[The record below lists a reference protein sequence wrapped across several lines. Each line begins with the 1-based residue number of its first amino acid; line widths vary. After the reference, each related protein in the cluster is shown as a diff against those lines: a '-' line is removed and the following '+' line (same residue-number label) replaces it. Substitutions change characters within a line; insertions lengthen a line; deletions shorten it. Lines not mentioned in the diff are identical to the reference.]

1 MGQKCSGLRRP
12 KQKQQQQPTAPI
24 SNPPSRPPRSPPLPP
39 HELIYHPSAPNDPHP
54 IVTNLEKEKEEKQ
67 EEPDP
72 SSHPYFRDSG
82 ISIPHTGSPIP
93 QPSLPQPSLL
103 KPSPAPAPGPLSQ
116 RPLLPLPLPPP
127 PSVPLNQNPISAPA
141 PEIITALSTPHPQ
154 WTNTQCR
161 YWLSQVLITYANRPS
176 PVARR
181 LADGFQGWG
190 GSLFLKT
197 REEWD
202 GWLGEDG
209 RAIWAL
215 LKGMRD
221 SEDVGMGAREV
232 NRDRGQVRGGLGNGD
247 GIGNAVA
254 RRWSLKRGSVGAGVG
269 EKERANKRRSEV
281 GREVSVENEDSKK
294 MQVASEW
301 GKGKGRLKSLS
312 EEREKVRGE
321 KPRPMPEDDRRG
333 KSWLAF

>member
-72 SSHPYFRDSG
+72 SSHPYFRASG

-93 QPSLPQPSLL
+93 QPSLPQPPPLT
-103 KPSPAPAPGPLSQ
+103 PSPAPAPALLSQ
-116 RPLLPLPLPPP
+116 RPLLLLPLPLPPTI
-127 PSVPLNQNPISAPA
+127 PLNQNPISAPA
-141 PEIITALSTPHPQ
+141 PEIITALSNPHPQ

-215 LKGMRD
+215 LKGTRD

-232 NRDRGQVRGGLGNGD
+232 NRDIGRVRGGLGNGD

-254 RRWSLKRGSVGAGVG
+254 RRWSLKRGSLGAGVG